1 VKFVTNLDM
10 EELMGQD
17 EKLTHKKLSQL
28 WADKE
33 IEVLK
38 TVGQKYVVM
47 SDLHMGDGGQADDLR
62 HNKDTLKRALEHY
75 KNKGFKLILLGD
87 IEELWQFD
95 LEEIERTYGKD
106 IYARMRRF
114 GKGNVYRVYGNHD
127 KDWIL
132 QDPLRKE
139 DSDNRWAVEALK
151 MKGKDGRTSILLI
164 HGHQGS
170 VESDKYSWISRVLV
184 KKAFKPVEG
193 LAKTLKLYGHSTAKK
208 SQIAKNYEK
217 SMYSWAKKNKVI
229 IICGHSHRAIYASIS
244 YMNILKDEIR
254 KLQSDILAH
263 NDDKR
268 RIKKNIKKI
277 DKLTKELAGEKLK
290 GREIDRT
297 EKNKTPLPCY
307 FNCGCGLF
315 KDGMT
320 TLEIENDIT
329 RLVKWHRKP
338 KRDRFF
344 KIYQDG
350 NGKTLSDFIKTVKS

>member
-1 VKFVTNLDM
+1 
-10 EELMGQD
+10 MGQD

-38 TVGQKYVVM
+38 TAGQKYVII

-87 IEELWQFD
+87 IEELWQFN
-95 LEEIERTYGKD
+95 IEQIENTYGKD
-106 IYARMRRF
+106 IYAKMRGF
-114 GKGNVYRVYGNHD
+114 GSGRVYRVVGNHD
-127 KDWIL
+127 IDWCL
-132 QDPLRKE
+132 KDPLKKE
-139 DSDNRWAVEALK
+139 ALDPRWAVEALK
-151 MKGKDGRTSILLI
+151 MKGKDGKTSILLV

-170 VESDKYSWISRVLV
+170 VESDQNIWISRILV
-184 KKAFKPVEG
+184 KRLWKHFEP
-193 LAKTLKLYGHSTAKK
+193 LATKLKLYGHPSATE
-208 SQIAKNYEK
+208 SQIPKSYERTV
-217 SMYSWAKKNKVI
+217 YSWARKTKVI
-229 IICGHSHRAIYASIS
+229 VICGHSHRAIYASRS
-244 YMNILKDEIR
+244 YMNILRDEIR

-277 DKLTKELAGEKLK
+277 EKLTKEVAEEKLL
-290 GREIDRT
+290 GREIDPA

-307 FNCGCGLF
+307 FNCGCGLYT
-315 KDGMT
+315 DGMT
-320 TLEIENDIT
+320 TLEIENDII

-338 KRDRFF
+338 KKDQLFE
-344 KIYQDG
+344 IYQDG